1 MRWLG
6 IGLIALAMALAGF
19 FAARFYF
26 DEPLPASRLSRD
38 GVIVG
43 QAQPG
48 FSVGNSTG
56 DIVTA
61 ADYNGRVLLLN
72 FWATWCEP
80 CRREMPMLA
89 ELQAQYGTRGLQVL
103 GVAVDDPQKAR
114 EFAREYGISYPIL
127 VGMGDVMEMNAAYG
141 NTDGVLPYSVLV
153 DRNGIV
159 RWQYVGEI
167 PLDDITTLLQRFL

>member
-19 FAARFYF
+19 FASRFYF

-43 QAQPG
+43 QVRPDFRLGSSA
-48 FSVGNSTG
+48 G

-61 ADYNGRVLLLN
+61 ADFDGRVLLLN

-80 CRREMPMLA
+80 CRREMPMLVD
-89 ELQAQYGTRGLQVL
+89 LQARYGQAGLQVV
-103 GVAVDDPQKAR
+103 GVAVDDPGLAR
-114 EFAREYGISYPIL
+114 EFAGKYGISYPIL
-127 VGMGDVMEMNAAYG
+127 IGMGDVMLMNAAYG

-153 DRNGIV
+153 DRRGIV

-167 PLDDITTLLQRFL
+167 SRNDITTLLQRFL

>member
-1 MRWLG
+1 MRALG

-19 FAARFYF
+19 FAARLYF

-43 QAQPG
+43 NTRPDFHIG
-48 FSVGNSTG
+48 SSTG
-56 DIVTA
+56 EIVAA
-61 ADYNGRVLLLN
+61 ADFDGRVLLLN

-80 CRREMPMLA
+80 CRREMPMLVN
-89 ELQAQYGTRGLQVL
+89 LQAQYGPAGLQVV
-103 GVAVDDPQKAR
+103 GVAVDDPARAR
-114 EFAREYGISYPIL
+114 EFADTYDISYPIL
-127 VGMGDVMEMNAAYG
+127 VGMTDVMEMNATYG

-153 DRNGIV
+153 DRDGIV

-167 PLDDITTLLQRFL
+167 PRRDVTTLLDRYL

>member
-1 MRWLG
+1 MRALG

-43 QAQPG
+43 QARPAFQLG
-48 FSVGNSTG
+48 SSTG
-56 DIVTA
+56 DIVSA
-61 ADYNGRVLLLN
+61 SDFDGQVLLLN

-80 CRREMPMLA
+80 CRREMPMLVDMQA
-89 ELQAQYGTRGLQVL
+89 EYGAKGLQVL
-103 GVAVDDPQKAR
+103 GIAVDDPQNAMG
-114 EFAREYGISYPIL
+114 FASEYGITYPIL
-127 VGMGDVMEMNAAYG
+127 VGMGDVMEMNFAYG

-153 DRNGIV
+153 DRKGIV

-167 PLDDITTLLQRFL
+167 SRNDITTLLQRFL

>member
-1 MRWLG
+1 MRALG
-6 IGLIALAMALAGF
+6 IGLIALAMALVGF
-19 FAARFYF
+19 FAARLYF

-43 QAQPG
+43 QARPD
-48 FSVGNSTG
+48 FSLGSSTG

-61 ADYNGRVLLLN
+61 ADFDGKVLLLN

-80 CRREMPMLA
+80 CLREMPMLV
-89 ELQAQYGTRGLQVL
+89 EIQTQYGSKGLQVL
-103 GVAVDDPQKAR
+103 GVAVDDPQNAMA
-114 EFAREYGISYPIL
+114 FAREHGISYPIL

-153 DRNGIV
+153 DKEGIV

-167 PLDDITTLLQRFL
+167 PRSDITSLLQRFL